1 MVEITAINHKLLF
14 EITALISPG
23 VRKEKERGL
32 CKAGGQRRDGL
43 PPGSEAS
50 RGDPSMTTQ
59 LQACH
64 QLVFPAGNSRE
75 MFHQIDKGLLGWSIL
90 SGGTGLSWVAR
101 MLLKHACGYGG
112 VALQSPACTWCTRQR
127 AGKCCR
133 AAAKGPDPEVFTPNE
148 RFVGTARI

>member
-43 PPGSEAS
+43 PPGLVVDG
-50 RGDPSMTTQ
+50 GDPSVTTH

-64 QLVFPAGNSRE
+64 QLAFTARYSRE
-75 MFHQIDKGLLGWSIL
+75 MFHQIDKGLPGWSIL
-90 SGGTGLSWVAR
+90 SGRTGLSCVAR
-101 MLLKHACGYGG
+101 MLLKHAYSHGG
-112 VALQSPACTWCTRQR
+112 LLYSHQPAPGARGKELGNAAGLQQR
-127 AGKCCR
+127 GQ
-133 AAAKGPDPEVFTPNE
+133 T
-148 RFVGTARI
+148 